1 MRQMRVETVLTRRI
15 VLRLKM
21 VSPLVTPVRLS
32 GLPDY
37 CPAYVPAVPVAW
49 RFIGRVA
56 E

>member
-1 MRQMRVETVLTRRI
+1 MRQMRVKTDLTRRI

-21 VSPLVTPVRLS
+21 VSPLATSVRLS

-37 CPAYVPAVPVAW
+37 CPAFVPAIPVAW